1 MNNSNIFSSTTL
13 YNSQNENN
21 TNKSQSNNS
30 TKLKNEEKN
39 RKKKYKQSSGFIKNI
54 LVKVKENLI
63 DDEIKKEF
71 FLPVYN
77 QIYLK
82 ILPHYLTFLILLSI
96 IIILQLTIIYII
108 INIKYS
114 SSKF

>member
-1 MNNSNIFSSTTL
+1 MNNSNILSNTTL
-13 YNSQNENN
+13 NNSQNENN
-21 TNKSQSNNS
+21 TKSQLNNIS
-30 TKLKNEEKN
+30 KFKNSEKF
-39 RKKKYKQSSGFIKNI
+39 RKKKYKESSGLIKNI
-54 LVKVKENLI
+54 LAKVKENLI

-96 IIILQLTIIYII
+96 IIVLQLIMIYII